1 MLLQQEARD
10 VTPVGVMKT
19 ARATVKASAKVFD
32 MFATQTYSDVYGA
45 IVRELT
51 ANAIDAHTAAGKNE
65 TPVKIWLPDDID
77 PYFRVTDQGIGMS
90 EEFMLGQFMA
100 YTDGSTKDQSNDQ
113 IGGFGIGSKSPFAYT
128 DQFVVTSTFEGVR
141 STYSVFKDV
150 DGIPSI
156 AMLDQCSTDD
166 ANGVEVSFPVD
177 ELDFHKFY
185 AAADRIIPYFTPLPH
200 VVNRHIEAVAYDQ
213 EGTGWGIINGT
224 RTLAVVMG
232 GVRYKVESHSISD
245 HILKE
250 CGVDLYL
257 PIGEVSITPSR
268 ESLLYNE
275 PTKAR
280 IIEALDAIVDE
291 VVASMPTMF
300 DKEPSL
306 WAATLAMHKEVGG
319 NYHSGRGKLV
329 AQYAEWRGEK
339 LEQTIKPVGTGAI
352 EAWQWELQGRKTPK
366 VPAARFEYNKPL
378 TPSRFKYVIFDD
390 LEDRTSVSRIRRW
403 ADEVLYRG
411 EWVVVMRGPNTL
423 AAYGDPQ
430 DVILVSEL
438 EKPVP
443 VRRPT
448 SKGQRPR
455 VRMFRYKESSKWG
468 AKWRD
473 HMDEIAYEDQPT
485 DGVLVV
491 MDNFNL
497 RDNRGMILSGI
508 VPKEKLFFVNKG
520 DAPKL
525 RHFTSFKDAYK
536 QAFAKAL
543 ESYPTLPQA
552 RALLSEPRLEF
563 LHRYLSRYA
572 DTLRS
577 AKPNTPLGKLIELY
591 RTYVEPARG
600 APAVLQDAV
609 KAKLPPRLNV
619 DRLVDAFETKQWRAK
634 ALLDDNYLNEAQLRL
649 LKEFI

>member
-128 DQFVVTSTFEGVR
+128 DQFVVASTFEGVR

-166 ANGVEVSFPVD
+166 ANGVEVSFPV
-177 ELDFHKFY
+177 EQVDFYKFY
-185 AAADRIIPYFTPLPH
+185 AAADRVIPYFTPLPN
-200 VVNRHIEAVAYDQ
+200 VVNRSIEAVAYNQ
-213 EGTGWGIINGT
+213 QGSGWGITNGE
-224 RTLAVVMG
+224 RTLSVVMG
-232 GVRYKVESHSISD
+232 GVRYKVDSYEVGD
-245 HILKE
+245 HLLKE

-257 PIGEVSITPSR
+257 PIGAVSITPSR
-268 ESLLYNE
+268 ESLLYNDA
-275 PTKAR
+275 TKAT
-280 IIEALDAIVDE
+280 IVAALDGIVDE

-329 AQYAEWRGEK
+329 AQYAQWRGQK
-339 LEQTIKPVGTGAI
+339 LEQTIKPSAPGGA
-352 EAWQWELQGRKTPK
+352 EAWPWELQGRKTLK
-366 VPAARFEYNKPL
+366 VPAARFEFGRTV

-411 EWVVVMRGPNTL
+411 EWVLVLRGDNAL
-423 AAYGDPQ
+423 EAYGNPQ

-443 VRRPT
+443 IRRPT

-455 VRMFRYKESSKWG
+455 VRMFRYTESSKWG

-473 HMDEIAYEDQPT
+473 HMDEIAYEDQPL

-491 MDNFNL
+491 MDNFDL
-497 RDNRGMILSGI
+497 RDSRDKILSGI
-508 VPKEKLFFVNKG
+508 VPVEKLCFVNKG

-525 RHFTSFKDAYK
+525 RHFTAFKDAYK
-536 QAFAKAL
+536 EAFAEAL
-543 ESYPTLPQA
+543 GRYPTLPQA
-552 RALLSEPRLEF
+552 MALLREPRLQI
-563 LHRYLSRYA
+563 LVQYTSRYA
-572 DTLRS
+572 ATLAS
-577 AKPNTPLGKLIELY
+577 AKPSTPLGKLLELY
-591 RTYVEPARG
+591 RTYIEPARG
-600 APAVLQDAV
+600 APAVLQQAV
-609 KAKLPPRLNV
+609 APKLPPRLNV